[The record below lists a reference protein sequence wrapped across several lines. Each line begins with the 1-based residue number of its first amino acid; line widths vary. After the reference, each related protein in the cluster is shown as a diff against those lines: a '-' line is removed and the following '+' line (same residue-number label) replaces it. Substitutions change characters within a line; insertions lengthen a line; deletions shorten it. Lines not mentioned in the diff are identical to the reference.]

1 LLSYKE
7 KMSKYAIRQIF
18 KERLMSYSNN
28 TPLAHER
35 RRADEEKENS
45 GSGEPAFMSLL
56 ENEQKSSGPVTSQQL
71 RNKRERVNMTVLGSS
86 ALRIPTLLNVPVRS
100 AQVARQNLST
110 RNGNNPGYAIRLTTM
125 NRAFEK
131 DSY

>member
-1 LLSYKE
+1 
-7 KMSKYAIRQIF
+7 MSKYAIRQIF

-35 RRADEEKENS
+35 RRAEEQKENS
-45 GSGEPAFMSLL
+45 DSNEPAFMSLL

-86 ALRIPTLLNVPVRS
+86 ALRIPTQLNIPVRS
-100 AQVARQNLST
+100 AQVARQNLSS
-110 RNGNNPGYAIRLTTM
+110 RNGNNPAYSIRLTTM

>member
-1 LLSYKE
+1 
-7 KMSKYAIRQIF
+7 MSKYAIRQIF

-35 RRADEEKENS
+35 RRAEEQKENS
-45 GSGEPAFMSLL
+45 DSEAPAFMSLL

-110 RNGNNPGYAIRLTTM
+110 RNGNNPAYAIRLTTM